1 MGGHAAMKLRENIH
15 RRLAHGSCS
24 SGARAGGS
32 IMEAVPVESPPV
44 TNQPMRRLKRREYD
58 ALVAQGA
65 FENERV
71 ELVFGTVVAMS
82 PIDPSHVRSTTLLA
96 KMLTVALADRA
107 EVLCQQPIAATDD
120 SEPEPD
126 IYVTGPGSWTA
137 HATRACLVIEVART
151 SLAYD
156 RGENALLYGISD
168 VDEYWIVDLANGLI
182 EVRKDRDRGTWRS
195 IRTFRRGESVA
206 MLAFPDVT
214 VDVAAVL
221 PPV

>member
-1 MGGHAAMKLRENIH
+1 
-15 RRLAHGSCS
+15 
-24 SGARAGGS
+24 
-32 IMEAVPVESPPV
+32 MEAMSVESPPV
-44 TNQPMRRLKRREYD
+44 TNQPTRRLKRVEYD
-58 ALVAQGA
+58 ALVAQGV
-65 FENERV
+65 FQNERV
-71 ELVFGTVVAMS
+71 ELVFGMVVAMS

-126 IYVTGPGSWTA
+126 IYVTMSPGSWTE
-137 HATRACLVIEVART
+137 HATCAHLVVEVART

-156 RGENALLYGISD
+156 RSEKALLYGISE
-168 VDEYWIVDLANGLI
+168 VEEYWIVDLANGLI
-182 EVRKDRDRGTWRS
+182 EVRRDRDRGIWRS
-195 IRTFRRGESVA
+195 IRTFRRGDSIS

-221 PPV
+221 PPI